1 MPISIT
7 HFRCVACGVTSGSP
21 EGWTAIETHS
31 TDGSP
36 DGTTIIH
43 LCPACRPM
51 LRDLFAWLERGGA
64 PRSTQP
70 SVEPPRRGRGGVK
83 RVSKRDA

>member
-1 MPISIT
+1 MWSYLT
-7 HFRCVACGVTSGSP
+7 RATRALLRRRQCLSRSRTFDASRVSSGSP

-64 PRSTQP
+64 PRSTQLP
-70 SVEPPRRGRGGVK
+70 
-83 RVSKRDA
+83 